1 MNFQAIITDAPVAA
15 AIVLNRTDDSF
26 TQSQGDV
33 QAYSQHIVIKD
44 AVGGRRAEFRATKDT
59 DGKVYIT
66 CSLQKHGGE
75 FAHYSEI
82 WKHTKFMSWQNVAD
96 AQKYFNAKS
105 KAFKAFEA

>member
-15 AIVLNRTDDSF
+15 AVTFNKTDERF

-44 AVGGRRAEFRATKDT
+44 AGDNRRAEFSAVKDT
-59 DGKVYIT
+59 EGKVRIS

-82 WKHTKFMSWQNVAD
+82 WKHTKFLTWDNVAD

-105 KAFKAFEA
+105 KAFKA